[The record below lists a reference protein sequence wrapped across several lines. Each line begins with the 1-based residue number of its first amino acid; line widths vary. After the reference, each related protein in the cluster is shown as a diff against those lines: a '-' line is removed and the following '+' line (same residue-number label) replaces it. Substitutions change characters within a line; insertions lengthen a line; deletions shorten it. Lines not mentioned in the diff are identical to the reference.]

1 MPEAN
6 MFKLFPYLFRAKRP
20 KGLVGF
26 EDLFQKVIEMG
37 LSDFIYKKPNTFK
50 APSANEKSE
59 KKDFKDNNWWYL
71 D

>member
-6 MFKLFPYLFRAKRP
+6 MFKLFPYLFCAKRP

-37 LSDFIYKKPNTFK
+37 LSDLIYKKPNTFK
-50 APSANEKSE
+50 PPSVNEKSE
-59 KKDFKDNNWWYL
+59 KKI
-71 D
+71 